1 MSDVRPL
8 VLGLWP
14 LTSDLWPLA
23 SSLCTPFGNDGKLLI
38 FQLVVAFEETQI

>member
-8 VLGLWP
+8 ILGFWP
-14 LTSDLWPLA
+14 LTSDLRPLA

-38 FQLVVAFEETQI
+38 FQLVATFDETQV